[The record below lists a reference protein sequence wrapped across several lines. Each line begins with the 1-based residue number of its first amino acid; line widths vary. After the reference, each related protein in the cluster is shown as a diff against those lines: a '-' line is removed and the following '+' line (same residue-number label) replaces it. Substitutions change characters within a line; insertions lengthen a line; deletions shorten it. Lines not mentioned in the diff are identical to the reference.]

1 MDGPEGLKGQNCAT
15 ELTSTLNAE
24 TRLVP
29 SNLGAQRLVQ
39 RLMRFRECVS
49 VVAERV
55 GTWAL
60 LTARER
66 AVT

>member
-29 SNLGAQRLVQ
+29 SNLGAQRD
-39 RLMRFRECVS
+39 
-49 VVAERV
+49 
-55 GTWAL
+55 GTWCRAL
-60 LTARER
+60 CGSANVSLWLLN
-66 AVT
+66 V